1 MIYNKFKYTF
11 MAFQTF
17 LTALG
22 FASNL
27 KKKNCKIAKIP
38 IFVAKSSLERVN
50 PKLLCLFVNKLENV

>member
-1 MIYNKFKYTF
+1 

-22 FASNL
+22 FASNF

-38 IFVAKSSLERVN
+38 IFVAKSSLESVN